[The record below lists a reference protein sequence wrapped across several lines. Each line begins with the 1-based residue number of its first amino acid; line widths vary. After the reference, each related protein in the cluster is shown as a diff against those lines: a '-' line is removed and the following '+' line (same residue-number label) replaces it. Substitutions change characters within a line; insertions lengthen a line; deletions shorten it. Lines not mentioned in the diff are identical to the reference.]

1 MGINISWTMA
11 KISLIRV
18 EGQTGQS
25 DQNQFLA
32 ECLRNSVSESKRTVT
47 AFFICPAT
55 LKFLSEILQCYF
67 HDNLKFI
74 NFHIK
79 T

>member
-1 MGINISWTMA
+1 MYYPSDLQFDCLTMLRIKSMGINISWTMA

-32 ECLRNSVSESKRTVT
+32 ECLRNSVFE
-47 AFFICPAT
+47 
-55 LKFLSEILQCYF
+55 
-67 HDNLKFI
+67 
-74 NFHIK
+74 
-79 T
+79 